1 MGFSVLLDIIG
12 SIIIGGILLNILL
25 RLTDSSAEKTLNYS
39 GELSLQQALVTVAQ
53 IIEHD
58 FRKMG
63 YCANWQNFPD
73 PTRAIIQADTSLIRF
88 YTDIDNNGNIDSIR
102 YYLGPTSEC
111 ANTPN
116 PRDRK
121 LYRVVN
127 TETPQTSN
135 VGVTQF
141 YLTYFDAYGDTLNLP
156 ITDPRLIN
164 SFEINVQVENS
175 YAYDNKYS
183 SAFWRQ
189 IRLVARN
196 LRNR

>member
-1 MGFSVLLDIIG
+1 MGFSTLIDILG
-12 SIIIGGILLNILL
+12 SIIIGGIILTILL
-25 RLTDSSAEKTLNYS
+25 RLTDSAAEKTYNYG

-63 YCANWQNFPD
+63 YCAIPDSFPD
-73 PTRAIIQADTSLIRF
+73 ASKAIIYADSSSIKF
-88 YTDIDNNGNIDSIR
+88 YSDINNNGSMDSIR
-102 YYLGPTSEC
+102 YYLGSTSEL
-111 ANTPN
+111 AGTPN
-116 PRDRK
+116 PRDRM

-127 TETPQTSN
+127 NEVAKTSN

-141 YLTYFDAYGDTLNLP
+141 YLTYFDEYGDSIPLP
-156 ITDPRLIN
+156 ITTPRLIR

-196 LRNR
+196 LTNR

>member
-1 MGFSVLLDIIG
+1 MGFSVILDIIG
-12 SIIIGGILLNILL
+12 SIIIGGILLTIVL
-25 RLTDSSAEKTLNYS
+25 RLTDTAAEKTHNYS

-53 IIEHD
+53 IVEHD

-63 YCANWQNFPD
+63 YCADWQKFPD
-73 PTRAIIQADTSLIRF
+73 PTRAIIQADTSAIRF
-88 YTDIDNNGNIDSIR
+88 YTDYDNDGDIDSIR
-102 YYLGPTSEC
+102 YYLGTTSEL
-111 ANTPN
+111 AGTPN
-116 PRDRK
+116 PRDRM

-127 TETPQTSN
+127 TETAKTSN

-141 YLTYFDAYGDTLNLP
+141 YLTYFDAFGDTLSLP
-156 ITDPRLIN
+156 IPDPRLIN

>member
-1 MGFSVLLDIIG
+1 M
-12 SIIIGGILLNILL
+12 
-25 RLTDSSAEKTLNYS
+25 
-39 GELSLQQALVTVAQ
+39 
-53 IIEHD
+53 
-58 FRKMG
+58 
-63 YCANWQNFPD
+63 NFPD
-73 PTRAIIQADTSLIRF
+73 PTRSIISADSSAIKF
-88 YTDIDNNGNIDSIR
+88 YIDINSDSTMDSIR
-102 YYLGPTSEC
+102 YYLGPTSEL
-111 ANTPN
+111 AGTPN

-127 TETPQTSN
+127 NEVAKTSN

-141 YLTYFDAYGDTLNLP
+141 YLTYFDADGDSLNLP
-156 ITDPRLIN
+156 IPDPRIIN

-196 LRNR
+196 LKNR

>member
-1 MGFSVLLDIIG
+1 MGFSTILDILG
-12 SIIIGGILLNILL
+12 SILIGGILLTILL
-25 RLTDSSAEKTLNYS
+25 RLTDSAAEKTHNYS

-53 IIEHD
+53 IVEHD

-63 YCANWQNFPD
+63 YCANWLNFPD
-73 PTRAIIQADTSLIRF
+73 PTRAIIQADTSRIRF
-88 YTDIDNNGNIDSIR
+88 YADIDNNGAMDSIH
-102 YYLGPTSEC
+102 YYLGPTSEL
-111 ANTPN
+111 AGTPN
-116 PRDRK
+116 PRDRM

-127 TETPQTSN
+127 TEVAKTSN

-141 YLTYFDAYGDTLNLP
+141 YLTYFDSFGDTLHIP
-156 ITDPRLIN
+156 IADPRLIN